1 MILPELILA
10 ADGGGTKCEALLVD
24 AQNGDLLAGKKI
36 SAEEL
41 PGEACF
47 FGGFGRSPAALTGL
61 VGKLPPD
68 PLTRPLIFSCNW
80 NRSFPLD
87 MLPRPPVDTVVL
99 SEASSLLALGDRD
112 WGAVAIAGTGVNVY
126 CFAPDG
132 SQVAMDAL
140 GPMLGD
146 RGGACWIGWNLLR
159 CAGREAQLTDCAGPI
174 WRAVAKKLDL
184 ESNSIDSLWKLVRFS
199 LSNPDRSRIA
209 EFAKLAMAL
218 AGQGEP
224 AAQEILKN
232 AAGELAGTIADAVEK
247 AQWQSIPFMLVGSGG
262 IFRHSETIWSEVCR
276 RLAVLYPAARPILPR
291 LPQAAGQ
298 VFELWR
304 QAHGRTGAQ
313 KLIEKLTDQ
322 LQRNITS

>member
-24 AQNGDLLAGKKI
+24 AHRGDLLAGAKV
-36 SAEEL
+36 SAEEM
-41 PGEACF
+41 PGEVYS

-61 VGKLPPD
+61 VAKLPPE
-68 PLTRPLIFSCNW
+68 PLTRPLMFSCNW
-80 NRSFPLD
+80 DRAFPLD
-87 MLPRPPVDTVVL
+87 MLPRPPVDTVML

-112 WGAVAIAGTGVNVY
+112 WGVVVIAGTGVNVY

-132 SQVAMDAL
+132 TKVAMDAL

-159 CAGREAQLTDCAGPI
+159 CAGREAQLTDCTGPV
-174 WRAVAKKLDL
+174 WRAVAEKLDL
-184 ESNSIDSLWKLVRFS
+184 EPNSIDSLWKLVRFS
-199 LSNPDRSRIA
+199 LSNPDRSRIG
-209 EFAKLAMAL
+209 EFAKLTMAL
-218 AGQGEP
+218 AERGEP
-224 AAQEILKN
+224 AAREILKN
-232 AAGELAGTIADAVEK
+232 AAGEVAGTIADAVEK
-247 AQWQSIPFMLVGSGG
+247 AQWQTIPFMLVGSGG
-262 IFRHSETIWSEVCR
+262 IFRHSETVWSEVCR
-276 RLAVLYPAARPILPR
+276 QLAVRYPAARPIRPR

-304 QAHGRTGAQ
+304 RAHGRTGAQ
-313 KLIEKLTDQ
+313 PLIARLTDQ